1 MRRPRF
7 GRDQRGMAAVEFALI
22 TPILVLLALGC
33 FEVPSYVLVFQKMSR
48 ASAGVADLVAQAD
61 DPITKD
67 QLVDI
72 FSGAKSMMQPYD
84 VVNDGEVIVTSIN
97 NPSGT
102 GVKITW
108 QRKNGLVATASKLGS
123 SGTPANLPAGLTP
136 AADEEV
142 LVAEVYYNYKPMF
155 GNIIYKGSQLYRV
168 SYTRP
173 RNHNLETVPPTDLT
187 PSDQ

>member
-1 MRRPRF
+1 MRRLRF

-33 FEVPSYVLVFQKMSR
+33 FEVPRYVLVFQKMSR

-72 FSGAKSMMQPYD
+72 FSAAKSMMQPYD

-97 NPSGT
+97 NPGGT
-102 GVKITW
+102 GVKVTW
-108 QRKNGLVATASKLGS
+108 QRKNGSVGTASKLV
-123 SGTPANLPAGLTP
+123 TPAGLPAGLTP
-136 AADEEV
+136 GADEEV
-142 LVAEVYYNYKPMF
+142 LAAEVYYNYKPAF
-155 GNIIYKGSQLYRV
+155 GNIIYKGSELYRV

-187 PSDQ
+187 PTDN